1 MKKTLSILILLIAFC
16 ELKAQNKQLEF
27 NVEKPDVGVDIIID
41 ENLVVGWKYE
51 LKLITKYK
59 NKKYRFTFTHG
70 TIEQKNQV
78 LLLNPD
84 KTGEGTIKVYELIEK
99 KYKLVKEVV
108 VDVFE
113 RPMYCF
119 GEICFSNN
127 DEIKDLNI
135 LIHPFTVKFINN
147 TKELVYEVYK
157 SKLIWFCNE
166 VLYERKIAGNH
177 IDKKYLNSVD
187 NSGKICNPLKLY
199 FEDVYYKKENG
210 KLAKAFYLDLNY
222 SNPDTELK

>member
-41 ENLVVGWKYE
+41 ENLVVGWEFE

-113 RPMYCF
+113 RPMCCF
-119 GEICFSNN
+119 GEICFSFN
-127 DEIKDLNI
+127 DYVNDTTTLNQ
-135 LIHPFTVKFINN
+135 PFTIKLKNE
-147 TKELVYEVYK
+147 TKELIFVVQWF
-157 SKLIWFCNE
+157 KLSWLCNE
-166 VLYERKIAGNH
+166 MITENKITGNL
-177 IDKKYLNSVD
+177 IEKKILNSIYQ
-187 NSGKICNPLKLY
+187 NCNPIKLY
-199 FEDVYYKKENG
+199 FEDIRHKDEKGNT
-210 KLAKAFYLDLNY
+210 KRSAPLILDY
-222 SNPDTELK
+222 SVPK